1 MASVHTTPV
10 LVKTT
15 KRKRQDFH
23 FIPFERQTANSFAVL
38 PNTLSRSWT
47 CEPLGISQSLKTL
60 DNIKAAPVNLY
71 GTSPVV
77 GFRCRH
83 TWVWTKQFWAQ
94 LLNPKYANWQEEFST
109 VQSFY
114 KLLTPLPLPRA
125 LMMQLKTRKTN
136 PRKKSAA
143 ILKSDVTIAMNL
155 IGQC

>member
-1 MASVHTTPV
+1 M
-10 LVKTT
+10 LVKTA

-47 CEPLGISQSLKTL
+47 CEPLGISQALKTRTL

-71 GTSPVV
+71 GSSPVV

-83 TWVWTKQFWAQ
+83 TWIWIIQFSAQ
-94 LLNPKYANWQEEFST
+94 KYANWQEEFST